1 MSEEKNGQEVATA
14 ATGTSEKTFSNDY
27 HDYLNADG
35 IIEGNPALMLG
46 DENAPEEITKHDLL
60 HAWFRGWWANEVPH
74 SFDRMIAP
82 AFLFGLMPILQK
94 LYKNKV
100 MLGEAYQRH
109 MVFFN
114 TQAIWGQGLITG
126 IVASLEEERA
136 KALHEG
142 RVEDAIGPQI
152 INATKVGLMGPL
164 AGIGD
169 SIDSGTVQYIF
180 IAMFLPL
187 AQQGSAWG
195 ALLPWIC
202 FTAATFIYGFAFVRL
217 GYKMGRR
224 AALEVMKGSKIKAV
238 IDGLGVLGLFMMGI
252 LAASYVKVSTPIS
265 FELSGKTFAIQTI
278 LNGILPGFLP
288 LLAVVFLYLYFKK
301 NGLKITKAMIIYTI
315 VLLALG
321 LVNVL

>member
-1 MSEEKNGQEVATA
+1 MSDEKIEETSAQTA
-14 ATGTSEKTFSNDY
+14 AAETLSNDY
-27 HDYLNADG
+27 HDYLNDEG
-35 IIEGNPALMLG
+35 VIEGDPRLMLG
-46 DENAPEEITKHDLL
+46 EENAPEEITKKDLL
-60 HAWFRGWWANEVPH
+60 YAWFRGWWANEVPH

-82 AFLFGLMPILQK
+82 AFLFGMMPILKK
-94 LYKNKV
+94 LYHNKV

-126 IVASLEEERA
+126 ITASLEEERA

-142 RVEDAIGPQI
+142 RADEAITPAV

-187 AQQGSAWG
+187 AQAGSAFG
-195 ALLPWIC
+195 ALLPWLC
-202 FTAATFIYGFAFVRL
+202 FTAATFAYGFAFVRMGHKL
-217 GYKMGRR
+217 GRR
-224 AALEVMKGSKIKAV
+224 AALEVMKGQRIRTL
-238 IDGLGVLGLFMMGI
+238 INGLGVLGLFMMGV
-252 LAASYVKVSTPIS
+252 LAASYVKISSPLS

-278 LNGILPGFLP
+278 LNGILPGALP
-288 LLAVVFLYLYFKK
+288 LLAVVLLYFYFKK
-301 NGLKITKAMIIYTI
+301 NGLKITKAMIWFTI
-315 VLLALG
+315 ILLVLG
-321 LVNVL
+321 LLNVL

>member
-1 MSEEKNGQEVATA
+1 MSEEKTNASTTANVANE
-14 ATGTSEKTFSNDY
+14 SSHSDDY
-27 HDYLNADG
+27 HDYLNSNGVIEAD
-35 IIEGNPALMLG
+35 PALMLG
-46 DENAPEEITKHDLL
+46 DENAPEKITKHDLL
-60 HAWFRGWWANEVPH
+60 KAWIRGWWANEVPH

-82 AFLFGLMPILQK
+82 AFLFGLMPVLQK

-126 IVASLEEERA
+126 ITASLEEERA

-142 RVEDAIGPQI
+142 RVAEAITPAA
-152 INATKVGLMGPL
+152 INATKIGLMGPL

-187 AQQGSAWG
+187 AQQGNALG

-202 FTAATFIYGFAFVRL
+202 FTVITFIYGFAFVKL
-217 GYKMGRR
+217 GYSTGRR
-224 AALEVMKGSKIKAV
+224 AALEVMKGKRIKSV

-252 LAASYVKVSTPIS
+252 LAASYVKVTTPIS
-265 FELSGKTFAIQTI
+265 FELSGKVFTIQTI
-278 LNGILPGFLP
+278 LDGILPGVLP
-288 LLAVVFLYLYFKK
+288 LLVVVLLYLYFKK
-301 NGLKITKAMIIYTI
+301 NGLKITKAMITYTI
-315 VLLALG
+315 ILLVLG
-321 LVNVL
+321 LINVL

>member
-1 MSEEKNGQEVATA
+1 MSEEKTA
-14 ATGTSEKTFSNDY
+14 LSNDY
-27 HDYLNADG
+27 KDYLNEEG
-35 IIEGNPALMLG
+35 VIEGDPALMLG
-46 DENAPEEITKHDLL
+46 EENAPEEITKKDLL
-60 HAWFRGWWANEVPH
+60 KAWFRGWWANEVPH

-82 AFLFGLMPILQK
+82 AFLFGLMPVLKK

-126 IVASLEEERA
+126 ITASLEEERA

-142 RVEDAIGPQI
+142 RVDEAISPEI
-152 INATKVGLMGPL
+152 INSTKVGLMGPL

-187 AQQGSAWG
+187 AQQGSAAG
-195 ALLPWIC
+195 ALLPWLC
-202 FTAATFIYGFAFVRL
+202 FTIATFLYGFAFVQLGHRL
-217 GYKMGRR
+217 GRR
-224 AALEVMKGSKIKAV
+224 AALEVMKGERIRTI

-252 LAASYVKVSTPIS
+252 LAASYVKLSSPLA
-265 FELSGKTFAIQTI
+265 FELSGKTFAIQSI
-278 LNGILPGFLP
+278 LDGILPGAIP
-288 LLAVVFLYLYFKK
+288 LAAVVALYFYFKK
-301 NGLKITKAMIIYTI
+301 NGLKITKAMLIYTAVLI
-315 VLLALG
+315 VLGVL
-321 LVNVL
+321 NVL